1 MQCDDFE
8 VRLFELLDAR
18 QDPCRDAGLLKHA
31 SQCAEC
37 EQILSSWFV
46 VAEEIDFQP
55 AVFQSLDASP
65 SPVVSS
71 SSAIRYAPMGDKNRR
86 LVRWNGP
93 LAGVAMAAVWLLAAF
108 WQQPPHEVA
117 PVQIS
122 SVAEV
127 APAAIDLTEIQQRVQ
142 QPQWWGSVVVAA
154 WQPVDPLAKGI
165 QPLTD
170 SLHTALQLF
179 APRSGER
186 RESLPTPPSD
196 DASAG
201 RFDFFLCLA

>member
-8 VRLFELLDAR
+8 TRLFELLDAR
-18 QDPCRDAGLLKHA
+18 QDPCRDTAVLKHA

-37 EQILSSWFV
+37 ERSLAGWCA
-46 VAEEIDFQP
+46 VAREIDSRP
-55 AVFQSLDASP
+55 LVYQSLPA
-65 SPVVSS
+65 SS
-71 SSAIRYAPMGDKNRR
+71 SRPVNSTEVITHAPVA
-86 LVRWNGP
+86 VRNGWLGHWNGP

-108 WQQPPHEVA
+108 WQQPPHEIA

-127 APAAIDLTEIQQRVQ
+127 APSAIDLTEIQQRVQ

-154 WQPVDPLAKGI
+154 WQPVDPLAKGFR
-165 QPLTD
+165 PLAD

-179 APRSGER
+179 APRNMER
-186 RESLPTPPSD
+186 RENLPTPPSD

-201 RFDFFLCLA
+201 SFDFYFCLA